1 MDGHCALGGYAVID
15 LDMIEAEID
24 RLELRPT
31 SFYTCRRLS
40 TLYNVRDHILA
51 DRYPKEV
58 NASLKSSLSG
68 SEFLDAANG
77 KPYED
82 VLKVVNEHLDT
93 IKMLYPKTYDGVI
106 QRIRDI

>member
-1 MDGHCALGGYAVID
+1 MID

-58 NASLKSSLSG
+58 SETLKSALSG

-82 VLKVVNEHLDT
+82 VMKVVDEHLET
-93 IKMLYPKTYDGVI
+93 IKLLYPKTFEGLV
-106 QRIRDI
+106 QRIREL

>member
-1 MDGHCALGGYAVID
+1 MID

-31 SFYTCRRLS
+31 SFYSCRRLS
-40 TLYNVRDHILA
+40 TLYNVRDHIIA

-58 NASLKSSLSG
+58 NTALKSSLSG

-77 KPYED
+77 KPYEE
-82 VLKVVNEHLDT
+82 VMKVVDEHLET
-93 IKMLYPKTYDGVI
+93 IRLLYPKTWDGII
-106 QRIRDI
+106 QRIKEL

>member
-1 MDGHCALGGYAVID
+1 MID

-31 SFYTCRRLS
+31 SFYSCRRLS

-51 DRYPKEV
+51 DRYPKDV
-58 NASLKSSLSG
+58 NAGLKSSLSG
-68 SEFLDAANG
+68 SDFLDAANG

-82 VLKVVNEHLDT
+82 VMKAIDEHLET
-93 IKMLYPKTYDGVI
+93 LRLVYPKTYDGLV
-106 QRIRDI
+106 QRIREL

>member
-1 MDGHCALGGYAVID
+1 MID

-40 TLYNVRDHILA
+40 TLYNVRDHVLA
-51 DRYPKEV
+51 SRYPKDV
-58 NASLKSSLSG
+58 ATSLKSSLSG
-68 SEFLDAANG
+68 SEFLDAVNG

-82 VLKVVNEHLDT
+82 VLKVIDEHLET
-93 IKMLYPKTYDGVI
+93 IRLLYPKTYSALVDK
-106 QRIRDI
+106 IREL

>member
-1 MDGHCALGGYAVID
+1 MID

-31 SFYTCRRLS
+31 SFYSCRRLS

-58 NASLKSSLSG
+58 NTALKSSLSG

-77 KPYED
+77 KPYEE
-82 VLKVVNEHLDT
+82 VMKVVDEHLET
-93 IKMLYPKTYDGVI
+93 IRLLYPKTYDGLVK
-106 QRIRDI
+106 RIREL